1 MRTIKI
7 RLFIVLIVLV
17 PFLAGGVFTVNSA
30 TDEEEMIFIPP
41 AKERSMGRKLH
52 KQILDKF
59 DLPVDPL
66 VQERISR
73 IGEKLAQTSDR
84 KDMVYRFTALDHEK
98 DNCFNAFAAPGGY
111 IYIFDD
117 LVEAVKTDDN
127 IAAVLAHEMGH
138 VEAKHAVKRMQG
150 DVAIA
155 ALMLIGTQMN
165 TEKGTHEKAACAIAE
180 LMSAYSRQD
189 EKQADELSIKYLKGA
204 GYDPRA
210 AVKVI
215 EKLQALRKKAPRA
228 RYSYYRSHPYLSER
242 ASYLDKYERGH
253 ASFDSYI
260 NLVTDKGGM

>member
-1 MRTIKI
+1 MLKRKKLIFTA
-7 RLFIVLIVLV
+7 FIMLA
-17 PFLAGGVFTVNSA
+17 PFLSGWIFTVNQA

-52 KQILDKF
+52 KKILDKF

-66 VQERISR
+66 MQERVSR
-73 IGEKLAQTSDR
+73 IGEKLARAGDR
-84 KDMVYRFTALDHEK
+84 KDIVYRFTVLDNEK

-117 LVEAVKTDDN
+117 LAEAVETDDN

-138 VEAKHAVKRMQG
+138 IEAKHAVKRMQG
-150 DVAIA
+150 NVAIA
-155 ALMLIGTQMN
+155 ALMLVSAQMKS
-165 TEKGTHEKAACAIAE
+165 EKGTRGKAACAITE
-180 LMSAYSRQD
+180 LMGAYSRQD
-189 EKQADELSIKYLKGA
+189 EKQADELSVKYLKDA

-215 EKLQALRKKAPRA
+215 EKLKALRKKAPRA

-242 ASYLDKYERGH
+242 ASYLEKYARGH